1 MCVCA
6 CVCVWEVGPGGFWV
20 GWTVPS
26 GCLRSIVIWTL
37 IPPPPHHLTPS
48 SIRFME
54 EAPTFVKWLVD
65 KYDDLEFFMVR
76 TNPISCQ

>member
-1 MCVCA
+1 
-6 CVCVWEVGPGGFWV
+6 
-20 GWTVPS
+20 
-26 GCLRSIVIWTL
+26 
-37 IPPPPHHLTPS
+37 
-48 SIRFME
+48 ME